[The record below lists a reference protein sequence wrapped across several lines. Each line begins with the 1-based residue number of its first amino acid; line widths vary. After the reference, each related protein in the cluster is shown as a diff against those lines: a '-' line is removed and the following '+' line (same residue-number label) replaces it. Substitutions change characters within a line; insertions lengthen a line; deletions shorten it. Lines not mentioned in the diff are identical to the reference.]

1 MSSHTAISNK
11 VHRQYSKHTGGT
23 NTKTKTASTNKI
35 NKNLPHTTGKTSG
48 GLKTSLTPGSYS
60 NPAAAKYFKDHDRN
74 RDGLLTSDEVTFSA
88 EAYAKLDANSDAK
101 VTKAELQKALYGKDA
116 AIYQYYKSGGD
127 KTHSRDV
134 VATLL
139 SNAGGSGGV
148 ASVSQAASKYIG
160 DHDKDRNGK
169 LSRSETTLS
178 AEEFAKLD
186 INADGELAKN
196 ELEKALN
203 GKKEAIDQ
211 YYKSGGEKTHS
222 KDMAQSVLFASNAG
236 GNAGSVTQAASRY
249 IKDHDKDRDGRLSRS
264 ETTLSVEEYAKLDIN
279 ADGKL
284 TREELEKA
292 LDGKKEA
299 IDKYYTSGG
308 EKTHDEDMAA
318 AVLFTSNAG
327 AIGNFATLAAS
338 RFLKDRDKNGDG
350 VLSTSEVSLSNKAF
364 SKLDKNADRKITLG
378 ELNTALAGKNAA
390 IQTYY
395 KNGGTDSLS
404 NLTSTLLKVV

>member
-11 VHRQYSKHTGGT
+11 VHKQYSQHAAS
-23 NTKTKTASTNKI
+23 TKTKTASTNKI
-35 NKNLPHTTGKTSG
+35 KKNTPHTTGKASG

-60 NPAAAKYFKDHDRN
+60 NPAAAKYFKDHDKN

-88 EAYAKLDANSDAK
+88 EAYAKLDANSDGKA
-101 VTKAELQKALYGKDA
+101 TKAELQKALYGKDT

-139 SNAGGSGGV
+139 SNAAGSGGV
-148 ASVSQAASKYIG
+148 TSISQAASKYIG
-160 DHDKDRNGK
+160 DHDKDRDGK
-169 LSRSETTLS
+169 LSLSETTLS
-178 AEEFAKLD
+178 AEQYAKLD

-203 GKKEAIDQ
+203 GKKEAIDK
-211 YYKSGGEKTHS
+211 YYASGGEKTHG
-222 KDMAQSVLFASNAG
+222 KDMAESVLFASNAG
-236 GNAGSVTQAASRY
+236 NAGGVTQAASRY
-249 IKDHDKDRDGRLSRS
+249 IKDHDKNKDGRLSSS
-264 ETTLSVEEYAKLDIN
+264 ETTLSAEQYAKLDVN

-299 IDKYYTSGG
+299 IDKYYKNGG
-308 EKTHDEDMAA
+308 ENTHDKDMAT

-327 AIGNFATLAAS
+327 AITNFSGLAAS

-364 SKLDKNADRKITLG
+364 SKLDKNSDRKITLG